1 MSESPG
7 PRPKKSKKKCTKD
20 LDGCRSGLY
29 AIRMKIKNEVNE
41 IKWSDLEEIVI
52 EGGTSCDAF
61 VQSAF
66 HKVWDRELNDH
77 ELDHVTSEFAM
88 NMYELAFNRKY

>member
-1 MSESPG
+1 
-7 PRPKKSKKKCTKD
+7 
-20 LDGCRSGLY
+20 
-29 AIRMKIKNEVNE
+29 MKIENNMSE
-41 IKWSDLEEIVI
+41 IKWSDLEDIVI

-66 HKVWDRELNDH
+66 HKVWNRELTDH